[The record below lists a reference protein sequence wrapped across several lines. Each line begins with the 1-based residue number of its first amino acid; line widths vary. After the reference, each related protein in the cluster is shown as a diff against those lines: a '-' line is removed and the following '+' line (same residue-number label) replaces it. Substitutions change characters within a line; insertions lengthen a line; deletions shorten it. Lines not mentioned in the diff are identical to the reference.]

1 MLDASHLVQPSG
13 GLVFF
18 AGSLIKSLIKNF
30 GRTIQTVCLSSAETE
45 SHATICEGCHESI
58 SIALMT
64 ETFLS
69 GLPKKTCA
77 IYFRMGRL
85 ISGISLI
92 GDWSLEMV

>member
-1 MLDASHLVQPSG
+1 M
-13 GLVFF
+13 
-18 AGSLIKSLIKNF
+18 SLIKNF
-30 GRTIQTVCLSSAETE
+30 SRRIQTVCLSSAEAE
-45 SHATICEGCHESI
+45 CHAICEGCHESI
-58 SIALMT
+58 SLALMT

-85 ISGISLI
+85 ISSISLI